1 MEPIGGAGFLASILG
16 GMIVAAANWLFNGAD
31 REKKRAEAHL
41 AQEQAKKTQAE
52 TTEIMKRTQTK
63 PLAAKNWGEAPRGW
77 SAGDLEG
84 ASDDYVVGIEQVRAH
99 SGRSSAYIRSTT
111 EEPRGFGALSQRFSA
126 REFAGEKIKLTG
138 YIRAESVVGWAGL
151 WMRVDGSDGGLQ
163 SFDNME
169 NRPVRGT
176 SEWVRREI
184 VLDASANAFAI
195 AIGALLVGCGQIWI
209 DDLSLE
215 VVPKETPTTAPEYD
229 LPLAP
234 TNLDFEIQ

>member
-1 MEPIGGAGFLASILG
+1 
-16 GMIVAAANWLFNGAD
+16 
-31 REKKRAEAHL
+31 
-41 AQEQAKKTQAE
+41 
-52 TTEIMKRTQTK
+52 
-63 PLAAKNWGEAPRGW
+63 
-77 SAGDLEG
+77 
-84 ASDDYVVGIEQVRAH
+84 
-99 SGRSSAYIRSTT
+99 
-111 EEPRGFGALSQRFSA
+111 
-126 REFAGEKIKLTG
+126 
-138 YIRAESVVGWAGL
+138 
-151 WMRVDGSDGGLQ
+151 MRVDGSDGGLQ

-184 VLDASANAFAI
+184 VLDASPNAF
-195 AIGALLVGCGQIWI
+195 AIGALLVGCAQIWI